1 MLDINPLSFISFANI
16 FSQCVVILDFLSPVY
31 GVLYYVFITQLTY
44 PSSCQ
49 RAYGRYP
56 AICHLKRYSFS
67 HLWAQLMSTCAY
79 FSKVSLGNL
88 GVEPLVC
95 GPPPR
100 L

>member
-16 FSQCVVILDFLSPVY
+16 FSQCVVILDFLSPVH
-31 GVLYYVFITQLTY
+31 GVLYCVFITQRTY

-49 RAYGRYP
+49 RACGRYP
-56 AICHLKRYSFS
+56 AICHLKQYSFR
-67 HLWAQLMSTCAY
+67 HLRAQLVSTCVC
-79 FSKVSLGNL
+79 FSEVSLGSL
-88 GVEPLVC
+88 GVEPLIC